1 MIPYDA
7 LVGAMF
13 LKEPALLDFVG
24 QADASFR
31 EDYAAVE

>member
-1 MIPYDA
+1 
-7 LVGAMF
+7 LGVWF

-31 EDYAAVE
+31 EDYAGG